1 MTSNPAAARAANPTV
16 NPTAHPT
23 ENITADDPRGDLRWG
38 TTGGLLAD
46 TARRLG
52 DAEAIVDGEV
62 RLSFREL
69 DDEVTEAARAFL
81 AAGLIKGDRVGVWAP
96 NSWQWVVAA
105 LGLQRVGGVLVPLNT
120 RFKGDEATFILRKSR
135 ARMLCV
141 VGEFLGRD
149 YPRSLLD
156 AAGGGSA
163 DGRARDLP
171 ALERI
176 VVFGPGRRPSLTAW
190 PDFLAAGAA
199 TSVAEVER
207 RAAELGPDDLS
218 DMLFTSGTTGHP
230 KGAMCTHGQT
240 LRAYAVWASVVGLR
254 EGDRYLIVNPFFHGF
269 GYKAGWLACLIAGA
283 TILPEKTLDVAHVL
297 DVVRAERVTVL
308 PGTPT
313 LYQTMLEHPAFSNEG
328 AASLRLA
335 VTGAASVPPSL
346 LHRIRELMGFEHV
359 VTGYGLTE
367 SCAIVSMCRYDDPLE
382 TVATTAG
389 RPLPG
394 LSVIAVDS
402 AGKPVPAGAEGEV
415 LVRGY
420 TVMKGYFD
428 EEAETAAA
436 VDEDGW
442 LHTGDIGVIDHDGRI
457 RITDRIKDMF
467 IVGGF
472 NAYPAE
478 IEKIL
483 DGHPA
488 VARSAVIG
496 VPDARMGEVGAAF
509 VVPRRDALIDGAA
522 LIAWAREHMANYKV
536 PRQVRVVPELP
547 TNAAGKVLKTVL
559 RETALRERERM
570 QAMDGEF

>member
-1 MTSNPAAARAANPTV
+1 MTSNP
-16 NPTAHPT
+16 
-23 ENITADDPRGDLRWG
+23 DDPRGDLRWG

-46 TARRLG
+46 AARRLG
-52 DAEAIVDGEV
+52 SAEAIVDGEV
-62 RLSFREL
+62 RLDYGEL
-69 DDEVTEAARAFL
+69 DAEVTEAARAFL
-81 AAGLIKGDRVGVWAP
+81 AAGLAKGDRVAVWAP
-96 NSWQWVVAA
+96 NSWTWVVAA

-120 RFKGDEATFILRKSR
+120 RFTGDEAAFILRKSG
-135 ARMLCV
+135 ARILCV

-156 AAGGGSA
+156 AVGGPPTDGSRPS
-163 DGRARDLP
+163 GLP
-171 ALERI
+171 ALEHI
-176 VVFGPGRRPSLTAW
+176 VTFGPDRRHGLPTWA
-190 PDFLAAGAA
+190 DFLADGAV
-199 TSVAEVER
+199 THVAEVER
-207 RAAELGPDDLS
+207 RAAEVGPDDLS

-328 AASLRLA
+328 VSSLRLA

-346 LHRIRELMGFEHV
+346 LHRIREQLGFEHI

-394 LSVIAVDS
+394 LSVIAVDGD
-402 AGKPVPAGAEGEV
+402 GKPVPAGAEGEI

-428 EEAETAAA
+428 EEAETAAT
-436 VDEDGW
+436 VDEHGW
-442 LHTGDIGVIDHDGRI
+442 LHTGDVGVIDLAGRI

-478 IEKIL
+478 IERIL

-488 VARSAVIG
+488 VAQSAVIG

-509 VVPRRDALIDGAA
+509 VVPRRGARADAAE

-536 PRQVRVVPELP
+536 PRQLWVVSELP
-547 TNAAGKVLKTVL
+547 TNAAGKVLKTAL
-559 RETALRERERM
+559 RETARQERAREAVPE
-570 QAMDGEF
+570 GEA